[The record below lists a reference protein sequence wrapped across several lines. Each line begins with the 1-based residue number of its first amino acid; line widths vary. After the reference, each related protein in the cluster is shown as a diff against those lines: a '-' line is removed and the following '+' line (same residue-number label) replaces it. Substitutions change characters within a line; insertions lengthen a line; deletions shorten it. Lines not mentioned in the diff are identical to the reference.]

1 MEIFPS
7 RYVGVFSLLDNNNN
21 GFATTHPTCNFSV
34 QSRKLNQWGE
44 KKGFTEKGKWITPE
58 LCMRINHLHYRV
70 QFMPRITP
78 FFKQY
83 GTNALCSWKF
93 LYPDSTPYSIS
104 LSNYRTQRRRRW
116 TKAVHK
122 QSKTDKKQHIKTTFS
137 ILPKSI

>member
-21 GFATTHPTCNFSV
+21 GFATTHPTCNFPV
-34 QSRKLNQWGE
+34 QSRKLHQWGE

-104 LSNYRTQRRRRW
+104 LSQIIELKEEEDELKLFT
-116 TKAVHK
+116 
-122 QSKTDKKQHIKTTFS
+122 KTDKKQHIKTTFS

>member
-21 GFATTHPTCNFSV
+21 GFATTHSTCNFSV
-34 QSRKLNQWGE
+34 QSIKLHQWGE

-104 LSNYRTQRRRRW
+104 LSQIIELKEEEDEPKLFT
-116 TKAVHK
+116 
-122 QSKTDKKQHIKTTFS
+122 KTDKKQHIKTTFS